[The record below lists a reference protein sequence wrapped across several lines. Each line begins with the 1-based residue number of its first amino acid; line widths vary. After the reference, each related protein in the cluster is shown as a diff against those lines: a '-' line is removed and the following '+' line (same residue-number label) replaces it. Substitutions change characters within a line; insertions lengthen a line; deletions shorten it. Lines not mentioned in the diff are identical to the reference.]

1 MKGKERV
8 NLSSRK
14 LIMQSTKNMLQ
25 RAKERRGITLVALVI
40 TILIIIILAT
50 VSLVFI
56 FGEDGIIARAEQ
68 AKLETEVASVREQ
81 LEMAKATALIDG
93 KGHIDMDHYWE
104 ILEDEEIIGSKDTD
118 VSDDDGDGT
127 YEVVTDEGFIFDI
140 TPVPDEEDTTDIEI
154 DYVGTAEGPRI
165 SNIEITDK
173 TSNSVTVKVTATN
186 ANKATYKYEYK
197 KAGESNWTVVEG
209 QEGDT
214 GIITG
219 LEQGATYEI
228 RVTVETNQGT
238 ASKTTGTTLGEIPTG
253 KVQFTEAVWGAG
265 NKASVIISTEETGYT
280 LQYQINGYEEGKWED
295 VASGETIGDLSYGD
309 TVYGRLTDGT
319 NESDHASVTVEDKT
333 APQAANIQLSGT
345 TTTPG
350 GTITATVTLADN
362 ESGVN
367 TAESKWVYNTNAGT
381 IGTEDESQY
390 TGGSFTSNS
399 QEIPLTAT
407 TSGTYYLHVLTKDIA
422 GNKVETVSSAVTV
435 QQLVTSITLNQT
447 SLTLPIGQTSQLTAT
462 VLPNNADNREITW
475 SSSNAGIASVSN
487 NGLVTAVSAGTVT
500 ISATA
505 NDGSGIKGTCN
516 VTVKKLAT
524 NVDEMAGAEYVEY
537 VDGTGVTRL
546 CAVLYDSSSEY
557 GIEIITMDTVEDI
570 EIGNGTMD
578 SQVNN
583 ETYFNIARNSYNN
596 VISTLNNATQKYLN
610 TTYANEARCV
620 GSMPGNP
627 SYDPAGMYTRDDSW
641 FSKYNGTFKDEDYTY
656 IYEKDYYGM
665 GGLGIRDIGKFYW
678 LAAREVSQFST
689 SNVFRI
695 YVIDNYGDRS
705 AYNACE
711 IFDNN
716 LYSSDSYTYGLRP
729 VFHLKPGIK
738 ITGGSGTK
746 TDPYKLGT

>member
-1 MKGKERV
+1 MFV
-8 NLSSRK
+8 
-14 LIMQSTKNMLQ
+14 
-25 RAKERRGITLVALVI
+25 
-40 TILIIIILAT
+40 
-50 VSLVFI
+50 

-81 LEMAKATALIDG
+81 LEMAEASAMADG

-104 ILEDEEIIGSKDTD
+104 ILEDEEMIGSKDTD

-165 SNIEITDK
+165 SKIEITDK

-197 KAGESNWTVVEG
+197 KVGESNWTVVEG

-333 APQAANIQLSGT
+333 APQAAAINLSSTSVKIGEV
-345 TTTPG
+345 
-350 GTITATVTLADN
+350 ITATVTLADN

-390 TGGSFTSNS
+390 TGGNFTSTP

-407 TSGTYYLHVLTKDIA
+407 TAGTYYLHVLTKDIA

-524 NVDEMAGAEYVEY
+524 NVDELKTKNYVMY
-537 VDGTGVTRL
+537 PSSQGNIK
-546 CAVLYDSSSEY
+546 CIVLYDSTSEY
-557 GIEIITMDTVEDI
+557 GVQIIASNSVKRVTLGDI
-570 EIGNGTMD
+570 NFTTCINEYNDAI
-578 SQVNN
+578 SILNN
-583 ETYFNIARNSYNN
+583 EAMQYNN
-596 VISTLNNATQKYLN
+596 STYSSD
-610 TTYANEARCV
+610 ARCV
-620 GSMPGNP
+620 GSVPMNKDSQSGMHSTQFGG
-627 SYDPAGMYTRDDSW
+627 SYSGKLRDTDVNYEAD
-641 FSKYNGTFKDEDYTY
+641 YNQMKLLN
-656 IYEKDYYGM
+656 INN
-665 GGLGIRDIGKFYW
+665 IGKYYW
-678 LAAREVSQFST
+678 LASRYVESESYYSGFYIRGIDSKGNLTNGGLLCDIA
-689 SNVFRI
+689 SNGTINSDPR
-695 YVIDNYGDRS
+695 
-705 AYNACE
+705 YN
-711 IFDNN
+711 D
-716 LYSSDSYTYGLRP
+716 LRP
-729 VFHLKPGIK
+729 VFTLKSNIK
-738 ITGGSGTK
+738 ITGGSGTES
-746 TDPYKLGT
+746 DPYTLGT

>member
-1 MKGKERV
+1 
-8 NLSSRK
+8 
-14 LIMQSTKNMLQ
+14 
-25 RAKERRGITLVALVI
+25 
-40 TILIIIILAT
+40 
-50 VSLVFI
+50 
-56 FGEDGIIARAEQ
+56 
-68 AKLETEVASVREQ
+68 
-81 LEMAKATALIDG
+81 MAKATALIDG

-228 RVTVETNQGT
+228 RVTVETNQGRAT
-238 ASKTTGTTLGEIPTG
+238 KTTGTTLGEIPTG

-265 NKASVIISTEETGYT
+265 NKASVVISTEETGYT

-295 VASGETIGDLSYGD
+295 ATSGETIGDLSYGD

-367 TAESKWVYNTNAGT
+367 AAESKWVYNTNAGT

-390 TGGSFTSNS
+390 TGGSFTSNP

-407 TSGTYYLHVLTKDIA
+407 TSGTYYLHVLTKDLA

-435 QQLVTSITLNQT
+435 QKTITNIILNKT
-447 SLTLPIGQTSQLTAT
+447 SLTLLIGQTSQLTVT
-462 VLPNNADNREITW
+462 ISPNDAENKELTW
-475 SSSNAGIASVSN
+475 SSSNDSVASVSDS
-487 NGLVTAVSAGTVT
+487 GLVTAKSLGTTTITVT
-500 ISATA
+500 T
-505 NDGSGIKGTCN
+505 NDGSGLKRTCN

-524 NVDEMAGAEYVEY
+524 NTSEMTEAEYIEY
-537 VDGTGVTRL
+537 VDGTGQTRS

-557 GIEIITMDTVEDI
+557 GVEIITMETVEDI
-570 EIGNGTMD
+570 QLGNGTGGQQ
-578 SQVNN
+578 SNN
-583 ETYFNIARNSYNN
+583 STYFNTAMNSYNSA
-596 VISTLNNATQKYLN
+596 ISTLNNATNKYIN
-610 TTYANEARCV
+610 TAYADKARCV
-620 GSMPGNP
+620 GSVPNNSSQDDTGYFTSNY
-627 SYDPAGMYTRDDSW
+627 SYMS
-641 FSKYNGTFKDEDYTY
+641 SYNGKFKDTDTNYETDYNQMET
-656 IYEKDYYGM
+656 
-665 GGLGIRDIGKFYW
+665 LGILSIDKAYW
-678 LAAREVSQFST
+678 LASRIVYSYST
-689 SNVFRI
+689 SSFFDVRRMSENGGLTSNTSCLVSSYGNADSFGNV
-695 YVIDNYGDRS
+695 N
-705 AYNACE
+705 
-711 IFDNN
+711 
-716 LYSSDSYTYGLRP
+716 GLRP
-729 VFHLKPGIK
+729 VFHLKSGIK

-746 TDPYKLGT
+746 TDPYTLGT

>member
-1 MKGKERV
+1 MKEQERV
-8 NLSSRK
+8 NLANEQ
-14 LIMQSTKNMLQ
+14 LTMQSTKNMLQ

-56 FGEDGIIARAEQ
+56 FGEDGIVARAEQ
-68 AKLETEVASVREQ
+68 AKLETEVASIKEQ

-118 VSDDDGDGT
+118 VSNDDGDGT
-127 YEVVTDEGFIFDI
+127 YEVITDGGFIFDI

-197 KAGESNWTVVEG
+197 KVGESNWTVVEG

-333 APQAANIQLSGT
+333 APQAAAISLSSTSVKTGEV
-345 TTTPG
+345 
-350 GTITATVTLADN
+350 ITATVTLADN
-362 ESGVN
+362 ESGIN
-367 TAESKWVYNTNAGT
+367 IAESKWVYNTNAGT

-390 TGGSFTSNS
+390 TGGNFTSNP

-407 TSGTYYLHVLTKDIA
+407 TAGTYYLHVLTKDIA
-422 GNKVETVSSAVTV
+422 GNKVETVSEV
-435 QQLVTSITLNQT
+435 
-447 SLTLPIGQTSQLTAT
+447 
-462 VLPNNADNREITW
+462 
-475 SSSNAGIASVSN
+475 
-487 NGLVTAVSAGTVT
+487 
-500 ISATA
+500 
-505 NDGSGIKGTCN
+505 
-516 VTVKKLAT
+516 VTVKKIAT
-524 NVDEMAGAEYVEY
+524 NVEELGTAEYVEY

-546 CAVLYDSSSEY
+546 CAVLYDNSSPY
-557 GIEIITMDTVEDI
+557 GVEIITMETVEKV
-570 EIGNGTMD
+570 ELGNGTGET
-578 SQVNN
+578 QKNN
-583 ETYFNIARNSYNN
+583 TTYFNVAMNSYNN
-596 VISTLNNATQKYLN
+596 ALSILNNATNKYLN
-610 TTYANEARCV
+610 TTYADKVRCV
-620 GSMPGNP
+620 GTNPENPTVDTNEYFTATQSYIVEYLGN
-627 SYDPAGMYTRDDSW
+627 
-641 FSKYNGTFKDEDYTY
+641 YNGKFKNADNNYLIDSEQMEALGIVDISEDYWIMRRVIGCGTY
-656 IYEKDYYGM
+656 DTYFDIKCLLAGGGQFGCSLCYIEKEGN
-665 GGLGIRDIGKFYW
+665 IQS
-678 LAAREVSQFST
+678 VSI
-689 SNVFRI
+689 SN
-695 YVIDNYGDRS
+695 
-705 AYNACE
+705 
-711 IFDNN
+711 
-716 LYSSDSYTYGLRP
+716 GLRP
-729 VFHLKPGIK
+729 VFHLKQGIK

-746 TDPYKLGT
+746 TDPYTLGT

>member
-1 MKGKERV
+1 
-8 NLSSRK
+8 
-14 LIMQSTKNMLQ
+14 
-25 RAKERRGITLVALVI
+25 
-40 TILIIIILAT
+40 
-50 VSLVFI
+50 
-56 FGEDGIIARAEQ
+56 
-68 AKLETEVASVREQ
+68 
-81 LEMAKATALIDG
+81 MAKATALIDG

-228 RVTVETNQGT
+228 RVTVETNQGRAT
-238 ASKTTGTTLGEIPTG
+238 KTTGTTLGEIPTG

-295 VASGETIGDLSYGD
+295 ATSGETIGDLSYGD

-319 NESDHASVTVEDKT
+319 NESDYASVTVEDKT

-367 TAESKWVYNTNAGT
+367 AAESKWVYNTNAGT

-407 TSGTYYLHVLTKDIA
+407 TSGTYYLHVLTKDLA

-462 VLPNNADNREITW
+462 ALPNNADNREITW

-546 CAVLYDSSSEY
+546 CAVLWDSSSEY
-557 GIEIITMDTVEDI
+557 GVEIITMEDVEGI
-570 EIGNGTMD
+570 ELGGSNPTEAM
-578 SQVNN
+578 
-583 ETYFNIARNSYNN
+583 NSYNN
-596 VISTLNNATQKYLN
+596 AIKTLNDATKKYIN
-610 TTYANEARCV
+610 STYVDKSRCV
-620 GSMPGNP
+620 GSVPDNP
-627 SYDPAGMYTRDDSW
+627 YYENTQMVTSDAEFFAP
-641 FSKYNGTFKDEDYTY
+641 YNGKFKGADENYDIDYNQLHDLNIAVLDKFTY
-656 IYEKDYYGM
+656 ERYWFASRDTYEQSHRTYDFYLLSAGSDY
-665 GGLGIRDIGKFYW
+665 GGAGLTYLFY
-678 LAAREVSQFST
+678 V
-689 SNVFRI
+689 
-695 YVIDNYGDRS
+695 
-705 AYNACE
+705 YNDGE
-711 IFDNN
+711 TYNPRN
-716 LYSSDSYTYGLRP
+716 TYGLRP
-729 VFHLKPGIK
+729 VFHLKQGIK

-746 TDPYKLGT
+746 TDPYTLGT